1 MRDADV
7 VIAGGGLAGSLAAAM
22 LGRAG
27 INAAIVDPHTVY
39 PEDFRCEKL
48 DGTQMHT
55 VGLTGL
61 ADAVLRASTPD
72 RECWVARFGR
82 VVEKRPGDQQ
92 GIMYDTLV
100 NTIRA
105 EIPASVPFIHA
116 KVTDIAT
123 GPERQTVKLSNG
135 EEISARLVVVATGL
149 NPGIREKLGVTRD
162 IISAGHSISVGF
174 DAKPA
179 DPRGFPF
186 PALTYFSESPADK
199 MAYITL
205 FPIGN
210 PRAGEPPARSRAST
224 TRYGERP
231 ARAPLVAAPGPRV
244 ANAPLGG
251 AALRAN
257 LFGYRHL
264 HDPWLKQLR
273 ETPRETLY
281 GIWPG
286 LRRLMGDFTVDGF
299 VKIRPVDLYVTH
311 GYRQQGVVL
320 VGDAFATSCPA
331 AGTGARK
338 ALVDAERLCNVHI
351 PHWLATPGMGED
363 KIAAFYDD
371 PVKRACDDYC
381 VDKAFGLRTFTLDT
395 SPAGIARRWIKFGL
409 HWGKGALRSLTAPAP
424 STAVH
429 DDEEHAPKLARS
441 DRHF

>member
-27 INAAIVDPHTVY
+27 INAVIVDPHTVY

-55 VGLTGL
+55 IGLTGL

-92 GIMYDTLV
+92 GVMYDTLV
-100 NTIRA
+100 NAIRA
-105 EIPASVPFIHA
+105 EIPANVPFVHA
-116 KVTDIAT
+116 KVTDVTT

-135 EEISARLVVVATGL
+135 DEISARLVVIATGL
-149 NPGIREKLGVTRD
+149 NPSIREKLGVTRD
-162 IISAGHSISVGF
+162 IISAGHSISIGF

-186 PALTYFSESPADK
+186 PALTYFSENPADK

-205 FPIGN
+205 FPIGS
-210 PRAGEPPARSRAST
+210 AM
-224 TRYGERP
+224 
-231 ARAPLVAAPGPRV
+231 
-244 ANAPLGG
+244 
-251 AALRAN
+251 RAN

-273 ETPRETLY
+273 EAPRETLY
-281 GIWPG
+281 GIWPN
-286 LRRLMGDFTVDGF
+286 LRPLMGDFTVDGF

-311 GYRQQGVVL
+311 DYRQHGVVL
-320 VGDAFATSCPA
+320 LGDAFATSCPA

-351 PHWLATPGMGED
+351 PNWLKTPGMGD
-363 KIAAFYDD
+363 AKIAAFYDD
-371 PVKRACDDYC
+371 PVKRACDDYSA
-381 VDKAFGLRTFTLDT
+381 DKAFGLRAFTLDT
-395 SPAGIARRWIKFGL
+395 SPAGIAKRWIKFGL
-409 HWGKGALRSLTAPAP
+409 HWGKGTLRSLAAPTTAI
-424 STAVH
+424 TEH
-429 DDEEHAPKLARS
+429 DDEEQAPKLARS

>member
-1 MRDADV
+1 MREADV

-27 INAAIVDPHTVY
+27 INAVIVDPHTVY

-82 VVEKRPGDQQ
+82 IVEKRPGDQQ

-105 EIPASVPFIHA
+105 EIPQSVPFVHA

-123 GPERQTVKLSNG
+123 GPERQTIRLSNG

-162 IISAGHSISVGF
+162 IISAGHSVSIGF

-205 FPIGN
+205 FPIGS
-210 PRAGEPPARSRAST
+210 AM
-224 TRYGERP
+224 
-231 ARAPLVAAPGPRV
+231 
-244 ANAPLGG
+244 
-251 AALRAN
+251 RAN

-281 GIWPG
+281 GVWPG

-320 VGDAFATSCPA
+320 LGDAFSTSCPA

-351 PHWLATPGMGED
+351 PRWLATPGMGED

-371 PVKRACDDYC
+371 PVKRACDEFSH
-381 VDKAFGLRTFTLDT
+381 DKAFGLRAFTLET
-395 SPAGIARRWIKFGL
+395 SLAGIAKRWVKFGL
-409 HWGKGALRSLTAPAP
+409 HWGKGTLRSLTAQTP

>member
-27 INAAIVDPHTVY
+27 VNAAIIDPHTVY

-123 GPERQTVKLSNG
+123 GPERQVVKLSNG
-135 EEISARLVVVATGL
+135 EDISARLVVVATGL

-162 IISAGHSISVGF
+162 IISAGHSISIGF

-205 FPIGN
+205 FPIG
-210 PRAGEPPARSRAST
+210 S
-224 TRYGERP
+224 
-231 ARAPLVAAPGPRV
+231 VM
-244 ANAPLGG
+244 
-251 AALRAN
+251 RAN
-257 LFGYRHL
+257 LFGYRYL

-286 LRRLMGDFTVDGF
+286 LQRLMGDFTVDGF

-371 PVKRACDDYC
+371 PVKRACDDFC
-381 VDKAFGLRTFTLDT
+381 VDKAFGLRAFTLDT
-395 SPAGIARRWIKFGL
+395 SAAGIARRWIKFGL

-429 DDEEHAPKLARS
+429 DDEEQAPKLARS